1 MNYHLKTYIK
11 KASLLGM
18 LTVITACQQ
27 PKEEATEPFD
37 MNSFFPLMAW
47 DDVRDES
54 TIQKM
59 SEC

>member
-27 PKEEATEPFD
+27 PKEEATEPFCHEF
-37 MNSFFPLMAW
+37 FFPT
-47 DDVRDES
+47 DGVG
-54 TIQKM
+54 
-59 SEC
+59 